1 MERNLNFKSLSLAVV
16 VMVLIFVLDQA
27 SKYWVVEHLD
37 LRNIGHIPV
46 NALINFYMAWNTGI
60 NFGLFSGDAD
70 TSRWVLIILASVI
83 GAGFLFMSLT
93 STDRLYAISTGVIAG
108 GAFGNVVDRIHYG
121 AVADFLNVS
130 CCGIRNPWS
139 FNVAD
144 IAVFIG
150 VFLFLL
156 AQHRI
161 EKRAKLEKRGT
172 A

>member
-1 MERNLNFKSLSLAVV
+1 MKPNLNFKSLGLAVL
-16 VMVLIFVLDQA
+16 VMALIFALDQV

-37 LRNIGHIPV
+37 LRNIGQMRV
-46 NALINFYMAWNTGI
+46 NAFINFHMAWNTGI
-60 NFGLFSGDAD
+60 NFGLFSGNAD
-70 TSRWVLIILASVI
+70 TGRWILVVLASVI
-83 GAGFLFMSLT
+83 GAGFLLMSVT
-93 STDRLYAISTGVIAG
+93 SANRLYAISTGVIAG
-108 GAFGNVVDRIHYG
+108 GAFGNVVDRVHYG

-156 AQHRI
+156 AQHRE
-161 EKRAKLEKRGT
+161 EKKTRDKESKG
-172 A
+172 

>member
-1 MERNLNFKSLSLAVV
+1 MKKKRNFKNFGLAVL
-16 VMVLIFVLDQA
+16 VMVVIFALDQA

-37 LRNIGHIPV
+37 LRNIRHISV
-46 NALINFYMAWNTGI
+46 NAFINFHMAWNTGI
-60 NFGLFSGDAD
+60 NFGLFSNNADAG
-70 TSRWVLIILASVI
+70 RWVLIILASVV
-83 GAGFLFMSLT
+83 GLGFLITSL
-93 STDRLYAISTGVIAG
+93 SNSDRFYAISTGVIAG

-150 VFLFLL
+150 VFLFLW
-156 AQHRI
+156 AQHR
-161 EKRAKLEKRGT
+161 LEKKSK
-172 A
+172 AAQS